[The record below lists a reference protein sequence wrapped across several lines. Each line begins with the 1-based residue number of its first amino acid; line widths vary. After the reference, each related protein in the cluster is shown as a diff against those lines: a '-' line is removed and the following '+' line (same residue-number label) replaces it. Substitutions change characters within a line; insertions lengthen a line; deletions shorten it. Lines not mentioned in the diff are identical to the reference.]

1 MAWNEPGNGKDP
13 WSRGNKEP
21 NDLDQIVQDWQRRLR
36 SLLGGGGGSRAP
48 GGAGGYILIGLL
60 LIAWGASGVY
70 RVDEAERGVVQRF
83 GAFTETTMPGI
94 HWHLPIPIEAVDIVN
109 TNAVQNFPFRTEIL
123 TADEQYVF
131 IQMVVQYR
139 RTDPV
144 KYSFEVVDPEAT
156 VQDVT
161 ESALREVIG
170 TSALETLVTG
180 ERDQIARRTLE
191 TLQSTLDQY
200 ESGITVT
207 SVSIINLDY
216 PQDVQA
222 AVNDT
227 QKATNDSARFQLEA
241 EKYAKD
247 IIPRARGDAQRI
259 TLDAKAYKDRVTRD
273 GSTNK
278 VLLDS
283 QGSGNLLYLPI
294 DKLIEGASR
303 QKSAQEL
310 DRLAEQ
316 SRETA
321 RIGRSRKEDK
331 TVSNAMFRLFVVIG
345 LIAVAVGLSL
355 FTVNERDLAIKL
367 QLGKVVQSGYE
378 PGLHFK
384 IPVVQ
389 NIRKFP
395 RRILTIEDSPD
406 RVFTAEKKALK
417 VDFFVKWRIVDPVR
431 FYTSTGGSLL
441 FANDRLG
448 EIIKNA
454 VVTEFGKRSV
464 REAISAERAEL
475 MRDMLVTAT
484 TTAEDLGVELID
496 FRVKQVELMDEVKNA
511 VYAQMNEERART
523 AAELRAEGRAEA
535 ERIRAEADRERTI
548 ILADANRESEQIR
561 GEGDAEAAEIY
572 ADAYKKDPEF
582 YAFYRSINAYKNSM
596 GKSNDLLVLDPN
608 NEFFR
613 YLNQSSGE

>member
-13 WSRGNKEP
+13 WNRGDKEP
-21 NDLDQIVQDWQRRLR
+21 NDLDQIVQNWQRRLS
-36 SLLGGGGGSRAP
+36 SLLGGGGGTGGSRAP
-48 GGAGGYILIGLL
+48 GGAGGYILIVLL
-60 LIAWGASGVY
+60 LVAWAATGVY

-83 GAFTETTMPGI
+83 GAYTDTTMPGL
-94 HWHLPIPIEAVDIVN
+94 HWHLPIPIESVDIVN

-170 TSALETLVTG
+170 TSELETLVTG
-180 ERDQIARRTLE
+180 ERDQIAQRTLD
-191 TLQSTLDQY
+191 TLQATLDQY

-273 GSTNK
+273 AMGEASRFEALLAEYQKAPRVTRDRLYIEAVEQVYGSTNK

-303 QKSAQEL
+303 QQSAQEL
-310 DRLAEQ
+310 DRLTEQ
-316 SRETA
+316 SRNTSPE
-321 RIGRSRKEDK
+321 R
-331 TVSNAMFRLFVVIG
+331 RL
-345 LIAVAVGLSL
+345 
-355 FTVNERDLAIKL
+355 E
-367 QLGKVVQSGYE
+367 
-378 PGLHFK
+378 
-384 IPVVQ
+384 
-389 NIRKFP
+389 
-395 RRILTIEDSPD
+395 IES
-406 RVFTAEKKALK
+406 
-417 VDFFVKWRIVDPVR
+417 
-431 FYTSTGGSLL
+431 
-441 FANDRLG
+441 
-448 EIIKNA
+448 
-454 VVTEFGKRSV
+454 
-464 REAISAERAEL
+464 
-475 MRDMLVTAT
+475 
-484 TTAEDLGVELID
+484 
-496 FRVKQVELMDEVKNA
+496 
-511 VYAQMNEERART
+511 
-523 AAELRAEGRAEA
+523 
-535 ERIRAEADRERTI
+535 RERRT
-548 ILADANRESEQIR
+548 RQ
-561 GEGDAEAAEIY
+561 
-572 ADAYKKDPEF
+572 
-582 YAFYRSINAYKNSM
+582 
-596 GKSNDLLVLDPN
+596 
-608 NEFFR
+608 
-613 YLNQSSGE
+613 

>member
-1 MAWNEPGNGKDP
+1 
-13 WSRGNKEP
+13 
-21 NDLDQIVQDWQRRLR
+21 
-36 SLLGGGGGSRAP
+36 
-48 GGAGGYILIGLL
+48 
-60 LIAWGASGVY
+60 LIAWGATGVY

-83 GAFTETTMPGI
+83 GAYTETTMPGI
-94 HWHLPIPIEAVDIVN
+94 HWHLPIPIETVDIVN

-180 ERDQIARRTLE
+180 ERDQIARRTME
-191 TLQSTLDQY
+191 TLQLTLDQY
-200 ESGITVT
+200 EAGITVT

-273 GSTNK
+273 AMGEASRFEALLAEYQKAPRVTRDRLYIEAVEQVYGSTNK

-294 DKLIEGASR
+294 
-303 QKSAQEL
+303 
-310 DRLAEQ
+310 
-316 SRETA
+316 
-321 RIGRSRKEDK
+321 IGRSRKEDK
-331 TVSNAMFRLFVVIG
+331 TMSNAMFRLFVVIG

-367 QLGKVVQSGYE
+367 QLGKVVESGYE
-378 PGLHFK
+378 PGLH
-384 IPVVQ
+384 
-389 NIRKFP
+389 
-395 RRILTIEDSPD
+395 
-406 RVFTAEKKALK
+406 
-417 VDFFVKWRIVDPVR
+417 
-431 FYTSTGGSLL
+431 
-441 FANDRLG
+441 
-448 EIIKNA
+448 
-454 VVTEFGKRSV
+454 
-464 REAISAERAEL
+464 RAEYSQVSAAYPDD
-475 MRDMLVTAT
+475 RRQP
-484 TTAEDLGVELID
+484 GP
-496 FRVKQVELMDEVKNA
+496 RVHGRKEGAQGRLLREV
-511 VYAQMNEERART
+511 
-523 AAELRAEGRAEA
+523 
-535 ERIRAEADRERTI
+535 
-548 ILADANRESEQIR
+548 ANRRCRTLLYVDGRQPVIR
-561 GEGDAEAAEIY
+561 Q
-572 ADAYKKDPEF
+572 
-582 YAFYRSINAYKNSM
+582 RSS
-596 GKSNDLLVLDPN
+596 
-608 NEFFR
+608 R
-613 YLNQSSGE
+613 